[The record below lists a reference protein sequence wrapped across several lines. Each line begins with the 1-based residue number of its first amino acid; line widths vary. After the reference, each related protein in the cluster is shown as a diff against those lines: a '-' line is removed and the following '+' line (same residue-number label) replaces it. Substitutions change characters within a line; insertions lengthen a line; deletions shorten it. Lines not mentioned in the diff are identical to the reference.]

1 VIHIQINFNVVHFAG
16 DFRVVASR
24 PTTGSSRGCPSA
36 SGPSNETPSPET
48 AADEEDFSEDEK
60 RFVFERSL

>member
-1 VIHIQINFNVVHFAG
+1 MIHIRINFNVVLFAG
-16 DFRVVASR
+16 DFRVEASK

-48 AADEEDFSEDEK
+48 AEAAEEDFSEDE
-60 RFVFERSL
+60 RSF